1 MAKNKNII
9 RNINLLPPEYREKER
24 YSINRILWIAFFL
37 VLFAGSAFLYFTLE
51 NEIFTKENEV
61 RSLQVQLTAI
71 EKVIAEVQNLE
82 RDKAAL
88 AERVDVIEGLIN
100 NQSRLTRVLGDFSET
115 ALPEVWLDNL
125 SINAN
130 QTFNFSANTFN
141 NYLIAQYM
149 NTLQDHL
156 GFDAIELQYIRK
168 QSTKIPEYDENIDTV
183 NFQLSGI
190 YIPYYRLLEAEGN
203 VQAK

>member
-9 RNINLLPPEYREKER
+9 RDINLLPLEYREKEKFNLFR
-24 YSINRILWIAFFL
+24 VILVVFILLIFT
-37 VLFAGSAFLYFTLE
+37 GSGYLYFLLE
-51 NEIFTKENEV
+51 NEIFIKENEV
-61 RSLQVQLTAI
+61 KTLEIQLAAI
-71 EKVIAEVQNLE
+71 ERVIQEVRNLE
-82 RDKAAL
+82 KDRAEL
-88 AERVDVIEGLIN
+88 AERVQVIENLIK

-115 ALPEVWLDNL
+115 TLTEVWLNNL

-130 QTFNFSANTFN
+130 QTFGFSGNTFN

-149 NTLQDHL
+149 NTLKDHER
-156 GFDAIELQYIRK
+156 FDAIELQYIRK
-168 QSTKIPEYDENIDTV
+168 QSTRIPEQDRSIDTV

-190 YIPYYRLLEAEGN
+190 FIPYRLLEGKEN